1 MESAGRGRRRHVAH
15 PVAHAPAIRGT
26 VYNVILV
33 ARREDR
39 LVAVQQEITTQYGV
53 QVEVIAI
60 DLKPADVP

>member
-1 MESAGRGRRRHVAH
+1 
-15 PVAHAPAIRGT
+15 
-26 VYNVILV
+26 VILV